1 SIGDAAFSGCSSLT
15 SVTIPSSVTS
25 IGNAAFSGCSS
36 LTSFTI
42 PSSVTS
48 IGNSAF
54 SGCSSLTSVTIPSGV
69 TSIGDDAF
77 YGCSSLTIYAEAASQ
92 PAGWN
97 INWNVGCNA
106 NVVWGY
112 QKPTT
117 LTFSAQG
124 EELVPLQF
132 AAAKGAQ
139 IAAPTAEGTA
149 FGRSGYRILSWFED
163 ESLTIPYVFSVMPS
177 ADKTLYGKWEY
188 SIVGEGFLAQKEY
201 FDSHGANFDTS
212 VMIQNSAM
220 LIDYIDYIL
229 FFNISTTKY
238 ARLAYLGAATKEQWQ
253 TEIEKMLKQS
263 TYANFGIN
271 TAYGGTSP
279 NLCFAIKAIESN
291 KDGEAY
297 SPRISTTAAPEQ
309 QDYFIRLYDGASR
322 AINFDNFNINKVAN
336 TIDVTT
342 SDQLYYALE
351 HGYRPLPVAGSAAE
365 LILSKAKEA
374 LRGVVDDD
382 MKDVDKIRAIFGW
395 LIDHVEYDD
404 VAVAETK
411 AGAEARN
418 YRAWYL
424 EGVFI
429 DGRAVCDAFAK
440 AFTVLARI
448 EGIPAVRVV
457 GNGHAWNKVYLDG
470 NGDGSFEWYV
480 LDSTYANTSVKTSST
495 ETTEYEVANLE
506 NFLGTDA
513 QKTGVGNVANN
524 YLNIVATTPINPYS
538 QIFFVA
544 NTTTCDLVI
553 SSEAELRQ
561 LMDYCNS
568 QKRCSQKRPPSLCRQ
583 SRQWSAACRPHPST
597 E

>member
-1 SIGDAAFSGCSSLT
+1 
-15 SVTIPSSVTS
+15 
-25 IGNAAFSGCSS
+25 
-36 LTSFTI
+36 
-42 PSSVTS
+42 
-48 IGNSAF
+48 
-54 SGCSSLTSVTIPSGV
+54 
-69 TSIGDDAF
+69 
-77 YGCSSLTIYAEAASQ
+77 
-92 PAGWN
+92 
-97 INWNVGCNA
+97 
-106 NVVWGY
+106 
-112 QKPTT
+112 

-201 FDSHGANFDTS
+201 FDSYGANFDTS

-279 NLCFAIKAIESN
+279 NLCFAIKAVEYN
-291 KDGEAY
+291 ADGAY
-297 SPRISTTAAPEQ
+297 SPKISTTAAPEQ

-470 NGDGSFEWYV
+470 NGDGNFEWYV
-480 LDSTYANTSVKTSST
+480 LDSTYANTSVKTSNT

-513 QKTGVGNVANN
+513 QKTGGGNVANN

-568 QKRCSQKRPPSLCRQ
+568 QKQSMTTHTQYITVDFVVEYTADETQIINTALASLAGTKLVYL
-583 SRQWSAACRPHPST
+583 SSPYGSGLKM
-597 E
+597 